1 VLVSA
6 PRRNDLFHKGLAL
19 IFTIRKKFAMAR
31 APSPAREARALPIFH
46 STLIN
51 MEPLSISKI
60 AHLATGQLVHGDGEA
75 LVSRIS
81 TDSRTLQ
88 PGDLFVPLRGE
99 NFDGHRFVEQAS
111 ERGAIGAMVE
121 ENWKGAMPKNFA
133 LIRVPDTLVAYQTL
147 AANYRKS
154 LLLKVIA
161 ITGSNGKTSTK
172 DFVAATLARR
182 FRVTKTEGNFNNH
195 VGLPQTMLAANSND
209 EIAVWEIGMN
219 HPGEIAALAK
229 LAAPDAAIITNVG
242 LAHIEFMG
250 SRDAI
255 ALEKGALAE
264 AVGADGTVILNA
276 DDPFS
281 QKIAERTAA
290 KVVFAGVENGTVRA
304 SEVTQSSTGCEFTI
318 LEGAHRCRAQLP
330 VPGIHMVQN
339 AMLAVAAG
347 RAFGLSL
354 EECAAGL
361 ASTPLTKARLQIKE
375 INGIQF
381 IDDSYNANPDSMKA
395 ALRTLIELDAEGR
408 RIAVLGEMG
417 ELGKESDRGHREVGE
432 AAAALGV
439 DELIAVGET
448 GAAIARAA
456 QKAGLEKS
464 ASVAS
469 PEAAAERLGEV
480 ASPGD
485 LILVKGSRTA
495 RMERVLEA
503 FAKPQSTAEVSP

>member
-1 VLVSA
+1 
-6 PRRNDLFHKGLAL
+6 
-19 IFTIRKKFAMAR
+19 
-31 APSPAREARALPIFH
+31 
-46 STLIN
+46 
-51 MEPLSISKI
+51 MEPLTLTRI
-60 AHLATGQLVHGDGEA
+60 AQLANGRLVQGDGNGI
-75 LVSRIS
+75 VRRVS

-99 NFDGHRFVEQAS
+99 NFDGHKFVAQAG
-111 ERGAIGAMVE
+111 ERGAVGAMVE
-121 ENWKGAMPKNFA
+121 ESWKGAAPDTFA
-133 LIRVPDTLVAYQTL
+133 LIRVPDTLAGYQTL

-154 LLLKVIA
+154 LPLKVVV

-172 DFVAATLARR
+172 DFVAATLSRG

-195 VGLPQTMLAANSND
+195 VGLPQTMLAALVSD

-219 HPGEIAALAK
+219 HPGEIAALSK
-229 LAAPDAAIITNVG
+229 LAAPDVGIITNVG

-250 SRDAI
+250 SREAI
-255 ALEKGALAE
+255 AVEKGALAE
-264 AVGADGTVILNA
+264 AVEANGTVILNA
-276 DDPFS
+276 DDPHS
-281 QKIAERTAA
+281 RGIAERTRA
-290 KVVFAGVENGTVRA
+290 KVILAGIENGFVHAT
-304 SEVTQSSTGCEFTI
+304 EVTQSSSGCEFTI

-375 INGIQF
+375 INGIRF

-395 ALRTLIELDAEGR
+395 ALRTLVELDTDGR
-408 RIAVLGEMG
+408 RVAVLGQMS
-417 ELGKESDRGHREVGE
+417 ELGEESERGHREVGE
-432 AAAALGV
+432 AAAAFGI
-439 DELIAVGET
+439 DELIAVGAT
-448 GAAIARAA
+448 GAEIARAA
-456 QKAGLEKS
+456 QQAGLRES
-464 ASVAS
+464 TSVQGA
-469 PEAAAERLGEV
+469 EEAAERLGET

-485 LILVKGSRTA
+485 LILVKGSRSA

-503 FAKPQSTAEVSP
+503 FSKRRSTAEARP